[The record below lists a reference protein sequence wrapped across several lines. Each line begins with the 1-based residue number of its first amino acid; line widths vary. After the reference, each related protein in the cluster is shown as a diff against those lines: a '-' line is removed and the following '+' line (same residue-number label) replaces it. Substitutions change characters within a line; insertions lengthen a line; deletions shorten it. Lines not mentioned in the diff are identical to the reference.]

1 MRIEIKNKS
10 QRPSIKKVSAL
21 VYLQCQ
27 ASTQKTFDKKKK
39 ERNKRPVRLMRDMAG
54 NGLCSFNFTVMI
66 FWDPAAGS
74 DWNKAVPGQ
83 KAPTQSRD

>member
-1 MRIEIKNKS
+1 
-10 QRPSIKKVSAL
+10 
-21 VYLQCQ
+21 
-27 ASTQKTFDKKKK
+27 
-39 ERNKRPVRLMRDMAG
+39 MRDMAG